1 VRGGTGDTWV
11 KGNLGIGTTTMSCT
25 GINFPNTGSGLAWG
39 AGFSRIVDDGH
50 LKICTDDNMYLNIGS
65 STSSLGSTAIYINSS
80 RYVGIMTTSAS
91 APLTVNGS
99 ITIKNGSNVHEAGCI
114 YTDSNWGMLFRGAT
128 TAAIAHFRW
137 DKSDGG
143 ELMYLEASGRLW
155 VKGGGDNCKTL
166 YGPNA
171 SWSSYLSVG
180 AGTNAI
186 SSNTAQV
193 ISTNGNL
200 HLDAGNSKDLYLGY
214 YANQA
219 GTPNTIYSYGGWTH
233 SSSLTANESYTENWF
248 RVKQGGGLHWEWY
261 GRGIWSPESAG
272 NNYGNIATYGGGR
285 NGWMGYGIGS
295 RHCVMGNNN
304 EVGIHDNIN
313 SWCIYFDGS
322 RNGTVYSTF
331 TMSGNGRVY
340 GSFDV
345 GGTDNLRLESFTEYR
360 RIQSFAGK
368 PLAINPLGNNVG
380 IGITN
385 PGFPLHVSGS
395 AGGWGWWGY
404 WIHNRNGYGDQTIY
418 WGVGIYATNGIV
430 SNDFIAAVSDIR
442 TKTNI
447 REYDNSLNSINQL
460 NFVSYDKIDVTEKGA
475 DVGIIAQN
483 VQEVLPRAVIKQKG
497 FIPNLYKKAETQS
510 RNISGNISIFL
521 PLSDEITE
529 GSTIRLYIY
538 CEEKQSEKKYEEK
551 IIRKTTDFFEIKAW
565 DEYSKDDKVFVYG
578 IEVDDFLAVEKEQIG
593 ILAAAGVKELHK
605 LVIEQESVI
614 QDQKHLIIQLQEQN
628 HTLSTRLARLESIL
642 FPESA

>member
-1 VRGGTGDTWV
+1 
-11 KGNLGIGTTTMSCT
+11 
-25 GINFPNTGSGLAWG
+25 
-39 AGFSRIVDDGH
+39 
-50 LKICTDDNMYLNIGS
+50 
-65 STSSLGSTAIYINSS
+65 
-80 RYVGIMTTSAS
+80 
-91 APLTVNGS
+91 
-99 ITIKNGSNVHEAGCI
+99 
-114 YTDSNWGMLFRGAT
+114 
-128 TAAIAHFRW
+128 
-137 DKSDGG
+137 
-143 ELMYLEASGRLW
+143 
-155 VKGGGDNCKTL
+155 
-166 YGPNA
+166 
-171 SWSSYLSVG
+171 
-180 AGTNAI
+180 
-186 SSNTAQV
+186 
-193 ISTNGNL
+193 
-200 HLDAGNSKDLYLGY
+200 
-214 YANQA
+214 
-219 GTPNTIYSYGGWTH
+219 
-233 SSSLTANESYTENWF
+233 
-248 RVKQGGGLHWEWY
+248 
-261 GRGIWSPESAG
+261 
-272 NNYGNIATYGGGR
+272 
-285 NGWMGYGIGS
+285 
-295 RHCVMGNNN
+295 MGNNN